1 MKKFI
6 MAIVASAALLFTGT
20 PVSAE
25 VGTEVSVFSR
35 HVFRGAG
42 GPDAV
47 SIQPSATLPVE
58 SNIGTTS
65 VNIWG
70 QIPITGDDVEYD
82 FSVSQQVGDY
92 GSIGVTSYFYG
103 GPLLESDSHE
113 IEVGVSGNY
122 AGVDLFV
129 GRFVSGDRVK
139 DDTYLE
145 LGYEFDGIGLAVGL
159 GDGAYTTD
167 GKFGLVNVGLSTA
180 NDDGRRRRH
189 RGYGAALIYN
199 PDSEATFFVV
209 SKSW

>member
-25 VGTEVSVFSR
+25 VDTEVSVFSR

-145 LGYEFDGIGLAVGL
+145 LGYELDGIGLAVGL

-180 NDDGRRRRH
+180 NDDG
-189 RGYGAALIYN
+189 YGAALIYN